1 MSAFVSSQTPNP
13 KSQRLEDFCIAG
25 FQLKTHQITKAMRS
39 CPKSPS
45 YPNKTRCLTTGSKH
59 VIYSRNLNFEQ
70 HTYSKFMQ
78 EFDTQTVIGEGE
90 HSIVYKARN
99 TSDFQY
105 YAIKQL
111 KKRLRGKKDR
121 EQSLREIS
129 MLSQISSCSSGHE
142 SSILKYY
149 DSWEEHS
156 YFYIRTELCTS
167 SLKDYISSQV
177 LEEKEIWKI
186 CRDVTFGLWL
196 IHSHGYIH
204 LDIKPSNLFLK
215 DGSVKI
221 GDFGHMIAAG
231 SDVVNEGDAAYTA
244 NEVLDNRACYESDIF
259 SLGLIL
265 FEMATGVVMPS
276 SGEKWH
282 TLREGQ
288 VPIESLKVSVTL
300 RDLIVRMLQPVPFMR
315 PSAASIIHTHFQ
327 DQALVTPEPID
338 FKSKIATAP
347 PEFEVH
353 EITQQYKS
361 DLAVNLFDIFK
372 SM

>member
-13 KSQRLEDFCIAG
+13 KSQRLDDFGILG
-25 FQLKTHQITKAMRS
+25 FQLKTHQITKALRS

-45 YPNKTRCLTTGSKH
+45 FPNKTRCLTTGSKH
-59 VIYSRNLNFEQ
+59 VVYSRNLNFEQ
-70 HTYSKFMQ
+70 HTYSRFTE
-78 EFDTQTVIGEGE
+78 EFDNQTVIGEGE

-99 TSDFQY
+99 ISDLQY

-121 EQSLREIS
+121 EQSLLEIS
-129 MLSQISSCSSGHE
+129 KLSQISSSNLDYTNH
-142 SSILKYY
+142 ILKYY

-156 YFYIRTELCTS
+156 YLYIRTELCTS
-167 SLKDYISSQV
+167 SLKDSTGAQL

-186 CRDVTFGLWL
+186 CRDVTLGLWL
-196 IHSHGYIH
+196 IHHHGYIH
-204 LDIKPSNLFLK
+204 LDIKPSNLFIK
-215 DGSVKI
+215 EGTVKI
-221 GDFGHMIAAG
+221 GDFGHMIISD
-231 SDVVNEGDAAYTA
+231 SDVVDEGDAAYTA
-244 NEVLDNRACYESDIF
+244 NEVLDNRACFQSDIF

-265 FEMATGVVMPS
+265 FELSSGVVIPN

-282 TLREGQ
+282 SLREGE
-288 VPIESLKVSVTL
+288 VPVECLKVSDTL
-300 RDLIVRMLQPVPFMR
+300 KELILDMLQPVPFMR
-315 PSAASIIHTHFQ
+315 PTCSSIIRKYFHNGSL
-327 DQALVTPEPID
+327 ATPEPID
-338 FKSKIATAP
+338 LKPKIATAP

-361 DLAVNLFDIFK
+361 DLAVNLFDIFR